1 LKHIV
6 GGFIGGVFI
15 GKSKWLK
22 SNYVVMYAV
31 TMKLISDILFTTLT
45 PNRFVAAMGFCFMA
59 TFGMGIMMVSLI
71 VCVQLSCDDKH
82 MGLATLVLGS
92 VRAIGGSV
100 AVTTYTSIMMN
111 TVKKD
116 SGPRVENAV
125 LPLGAPKGVLPKL
138 VKLLLGGRPAEAG
151 KLEGITPTILEAA
164 KLALRWSWSKAFQ

>member
-1 LKHIV
+1 MV
-6 GGFIGGVFI
+6 I

-45 PNRFVAAMGFCFMA
+45 PNKFVSALGFCFMA

-71 VCVQLSCDDKH
+71 VCVQLSCDDRH

-116 SGPRVENAV
+116 SPNRVKAAV
-125 LPLGAPKGVLPKL
+125 VPLGAPQSSLPEL
-138 VKLLLGGRPAEAG
+138 TRLLLGGRPAQAG
-151 KLEGITPTILEAA
+151 KLEGITPAILKAA
-164 KLALRWSWSKAFQ
+164 QQALRWSWSKAFQ